1 MNFDPT
7 RKLTREN
14 LRDLPPLCTD
24 GAWGT
29 EMQKLGAKP
38 GELADVWNLE
48 QPDKVLS
55 VAKSYVDAGSQVIL
69 TNTFS
74 SSRILLGIHGMANRA
89 FALSKAGAELS
100 KRAARGRAYV
110 FASIGPCGKMVMMG
124 EADPDEV
131 RAAAAEQARAFEE
144 GGADAIVI
152 ETQSDLVEAGAALQG
167 CLEACA
173 LPVGVSFTFDAGA
186 SNDRTMMG
194 VSIPEVYNLAVEG
207 GASFV
212 GANCG
217 AGIETFVEIAKAFQA
232 CEGGLASRSNAGGGS
247 GGGPGGPAAD
257 RRPEGGGPASK
268 GGGFGGAAADRRPED
283 GGPASKGGGFG
294 GAAAD
299 RRPEDGGPASTGG
312 GPGDGGPVSL
322 GGGPASLGA
331 CPAPGGGSL
340 SAALP
345 IWIKGNAGR
354 PQVDSAGNVRYTT
367 GPEVFANVVKPLLA
381 AGARFIGGCC
391 GSTPDHVRAI
401 AKALAS
407 R

>member
-257 RRPEGGGPASK
+257 RRPE
-268 GGGFGGAAADRRPED
+268 
-283 GGPASKGGGFG
+283 
-294 GAAAD
+294 
-299 RRPEDGGPASTGG
+299 DGGPASTGG

-354 PQVDSAGNVRYTT
+354 PQVDSAGNVRYNA
-367 GPEVFANVVKPLLA
+367 GPEVFASVVGPLLA

>member
-1 MNFDPT
+1 MRFDPT

-29 EMQKLGAKP
+29 EMQKLGARP

-74 SSRILLGIHGMANRA
+74 SSRILLGIHGMADRA

-152 ETQSDLVEAGAALQG
+152 ETQSDLVEAQAALQG

-186 SNDRTMMG
+186 NNDRTMMG
-194 VSIPEVYNLAVEG
+194 VRIPEAYNLAAAG

-217 AGIETFVEIAKAFQA
+217 AGIETFVGIAKAFQA
-232 CEGGLASRSNAGGGS
+232 CEGRAPSGGPVAGGPASAGGGS
-247 GGGPGGPAAD
+247 GGGGVPVGGPV
-257 RRPEGGGPASK
+257 EGWLGDGGPV
-268 GGGFGGAAADRRPED
+268 D

-294 GAAAD
+294 GAPAD
-299 RRPEDGGPASTGG
+299 RRPVDGGPASVNGSQ
-312 GPGDGGPVSL
+312 SL
-322 GGGPASLGA
+322 
-331 CPAPGGGSL
+331 
-340 SAALP
+340 ALP

-354 PQVDSAGNVRYTT
+354 PQVDSAGNVRYTA
-367 GPEVFANVVKPLLA
+367 GPEVFAAVVPPLLA

-391 GSTPDHVRAI
+391 GSTPGHVHAI
-401 AKALAS
+401 AKALAG

>member
-7 RKLTREN
+7 HKLTREN

-48 QPDKVLS
+48 QPGKVLS

-74 SSRILLGIHGMANRA
+74 SSRILLGIHGMADRA

-100 KRAARGRAYV
+100 KQAARGRAYV

-186 SNDRTMMG
+186 NNDRTMMG
-194 VSIPEVYNLAVEG
+194 VSIPEAYNLAAAG

-217 AGIETFVEIAKAFQA
+217 TGIETFVGIAKAFQA
-232 CEGGLASRSNAGGGS
+232 CAGGETGGRGPVSAGGGS
-247 GGGPGGPAAD
+247 GGGG
-257 RRPEGGGPASK
+257 
-268 GGGFGGAAADRRPED
+268 
-283 GGPASKGGGFG
+283 
-294 GAAAD
+294 
-299 RRPEDGGPASTGG
+299 
-312 GPGDGGPVSL
+312 V
-322 GGGPASLGA
+322 
-331 CPAPGGGSL
+331 PGGGQLDRSL
-340 SAALP
+340 PL
-345 IWIKGNAGR
+345 WIKGNAGR
-354 PQVDSAGNVRYTT
+354 PQVDSAGNVRYNA
-367 GPEVFANVVKPLLA
+367 GPEIFAAVVPPLLA

-391 GSTPDHVRAI
+391 GSTPEHVRAI

-407 R
+407 RGDRLKIDA

>member
-1 MNFDPT
+1 MRFDPA

-14 LRDLPPLCTD
+14 LRDLPPLCAD

-48 QPDKVLS
+48 QPGKVLA

-74 SSRILLGIHGMANRA
+74 SNRILLGIHGMADRA
-89 FALSKAGAELS
+89 FALSKAGAEIS
-100 KRAARGRAYV
+100 RQAAQGRAYV

-124 EADPDEV
+124 EADPGEV

-194 VSIPEVYNLAVEG
+194 VSIAEAYNLAVSG

-217 AGIETFVEIAKAFQA
+217 AGIETFVEIAKTFQV
-232 CEGGLASRSNAGGGS
+232 CASGAGGG
-247 GGGPGGPAAD
+247 P
-257 RRPEGGGPASK
+257 
-268 GGGFGGAAADRRPED
+268 
-283 GGPASKGGGFG
+283 
-294 GAAAD
+294 
-299 RRPEDGGPASTGG
+299 
-312 GPGDGGPVSL
+312 L
-322 GGGPASLGA
+322 GGMT
-331 CPAPGGGSL
+331 GSE
-340 SAALP
+340 LP

-354 PQVDSAGNVRYTT
+354 PQVDAAGNVRYNA
-367 GPEVFANVVKPLLA
+367 GPEVFAAVVPPLLL

-391 GSTPDHVRAI
+391 GSTPDHIRAI
-401 AKALAS
+401 AKALAQ

>member
-1 MNFDPT
+1 MRFDPT

-29 EMQKLGAKP
+29 EMQKLGARP

-55 VAKSYVDAGSQVIL
+55 VAKSYVEAGSQVIL

-74 SSRILLGIHGMANRA
+74 SSRILLGIHGMADRA

-100 KRAARGRAYV
+100 KRAAQGKAYV

-152 ETQSDLVEAGAALQG
+152 ETQSDLVEAQAALQG

-194 VSIPEVYNLAVEG
+194 VRIPEVYDLAVKG

-217 AGIETFVEIAKAFQA
+217 AGIETFVGIAKAFQA
-232 CEGGLASRSNAGGGS
+232 CEGGLASRSNAAGGS
-247 GGGPGGPAAD
+247 GGGGVPSGGPGGAAAD
-257 RRPEGGGPASK
+257 RRSGGGGPGDGGSASK
-268 GGGFGGAAADRRPED
+268 GGGFGGAAADPRP
-283 GGPASKGGGFG
+283 
-294 GAAAD
+294 
-299 RRPEDGGPASTGG
+299 
-312 GPGDGGPVSL
+312 V
-322 GGGPASLGA
+322 GGGPASA
-331 CPAPGGGSL
+331 GGSL

-354 PQVDSAGNVRYTT
+354 PQVDSAGNVRYTA
-367 GPEVFANVVKPLLA
+367 GPEVFAAAVPPLLA
-381 AGARFIGGCC
+381 AGAKFIGGCC
-391 GSTPDHVRAI
+391 GSTPEHVRAMS
-401 AKALAS
+401 KALAS
-407 R
+407 RGDRLKIDA

>member
-48 QPDKVLS
+48 QPGKVLS

-74 SSRILLGIHGMANRA
+74 SNRILLEKHGMADRA

-100 KRAARGRAYV
+100 RRAARGRAYV

-186 SNDRTMMG
+186 SNDRTMVG
-194 VSIPEVYNLAVEG
+194 VSIPEVYDLAVKG

-217 AGIETFVEIAKAFQA
+217 AGIETFVGIAKAFQA
-232 CEGGLASRSNAGGGS
+232 CAGGATGAAMGS
-247 GGGPGGPAAD
+247 
-257 RRPEGGGPASK
+257 GPASAA
-268 GGGFGGAAADRRPED
+268 GGRL
-283 GGPASKGGGFG
+283 AS
-294 GAAAD
+294 
-299 RRPEDGGPASTGG
+299 ASGRLA
-312 GPGDGGPVSL
+312 SAS
-322 GGGPASLGA
+322 GGPASLGA

-345 IWIKGNAGR
+345 IWIKGNAGQ
-354 PQVDSAGNVRYTT
+354 PQVDAAGNVRYTA
-367 GPEVFANVVKPLLA
+367 GPEVFAAVVPPLLA

-391 GSTPDHVRAI
+391 GSTPEHVRAI
-401 AKALAS
+401 AKALAQ

>member
-1 MNFDPT
+1 MRFDPA

-48 QPDKVLS
+48 QPGKVLS

-74 SSRILLGIHGMANRA
+74 SNRILLEKHGMADRA

-100 KRAARGRAYV
+100 RRAARGRAYV

-194 VSIPEVYNLAVEG
+194 VSIPEVYDLAVKG

-217 AGIETFVEIAKAFQA
+217 AGIETFVAIAKAFQA
-232 CEGGLASRSNAGGGS
+232 CAGGLASRSNAGGGS
-247 GGGPGGPAAD
+247 GGSGVSGDGP
-257 RRPEGGGPASK
+257 
-268 GGGFGGAAADRRPED
+268 GGAAADRGPGDGGGSGD
-283 GGPASKGGGFG
+283 GGPAS
-294 GAAAD
+294 A
-299 RRPEDGGPASTGG
+299 GGP
-312 GPGDGGPVSL
+312 
-322 GGGPASLGA
+322 
-331 CPAPGGGSL
+331 L
-340 SAALP
+340 SSALP

-354 PQVDSAGNVRYTT
+354 PQVDAAGNVRYNA
-367 GPEVFANVVKPLLA
+367 GPEVFASVVGPLLA